1 MKAAIRE
8 RYGPPEVVEVR
19 EVDTPTPKDDEV
31 LVRVRAA
38 SVNRADLDYLGPR
51 PGFIRP
57 MIGMRAPRDPRMGID
72 VAGVVES
79 VGADVTG
86 FEAGDRVYADLL
98 AFGAGAFAEFVVR
111 AGAGVRQDPRRVVIR
126 GCRDPASLGDPRDPG
141 AAAPRRSHG
150 PARRHGS

>member
-1 MKAAIRE
+1 MRAAIRE

-19 EVDTPTPKDDEV
+19 EVDTPTPRDDEV

-72 VAGVVES
+72 AAGVVES
-79 VGADVTG
+79 VGADGTINTIEGNSSDKVSTRSYPPG
-86 FEAGDRVYADLL
+86 SRPAIGY
-98 AFGAGAFAEFVVR
+98 VR
-111 AGAGVRQDPRRVVIR
+111 
-126 GCRDPASLGDPRDPG
+126 LG
-141 AAAPRRSHG
+141 
-150 PARRHGS
+150 